1 MIYKRV
7 LANDGIDQAGKEILE
22 KAGFFVETN
31 KAAENH
37 LIQTIND
44 GNFDVLLV
52 RSATKVT
59 AAIIESC
66 RGLKVI
72 GRAGVGLDNI
82 DLNAAKAAGIHVIN
96 TPAASS
102 QSVAE
107 LVLAHLFSGV
117 RYMQESN
124 YIMRSAGQTQFAALK
139 KKFGNGSELRGK
151 TLGIIGFGRIGQ
163 ALARMAAGMGMNV
176 IATDPY
182 IQEVT
187 LHLEIP
193 MAKTSIPLTIKTVS
207 MEEVLE
213 NSDFISLHVPGK
225 VNGKA
230 VVGAQELSRMKSGA
244 GIVNAS
250 RGGVIDEDALLHA
263 LDTGKLAFAGLD
275 VFENEPTPR
284 EDLLKYSSISLSP
297 HIGAATAEAQERIGI
312 ELASLLV
319 DYFKS
324 L

>member
-1 MIYKRV
+1 MSSKRI
-7 LANDGIDQAGKEILE
+7 LANDGIDDSGKAMLE

-31 KAAENH
+31 KASEGH

-44 GNFDVLLV
+44 EAFDVLFV

-59 AAIIESC
+59 AAVIEAC
-66 RGLKVI
+66 PGLKLI

-82 DLNAAKAAGIHVIN
+82 DLNASKAHGIKVIN

-117 RYMQESN
+117 RYLQDSN
-124 YIMRSAGQTQFAALK
+124 FKMRTEGHEKFASLK
-139 KKFGNGSELRGK
+139 KKYGSGIELRGK

-176 IATDPY
+176 VATDPFITDAT
-182 IQEVT
+182 IQV
-187 LHLEIP
+187 EI
-193 MAKTSIPLTIKTVS
+193 AINKTSIPVNIKTVP
-207 MEEVLE
+207 MQDVLML
-213 NSDFISLHVPGK
+213 SDFISLHVPGK

-230 VVGAQELSRMKSGA
+230 IIGEREMAMMKP
-244 GIVNAS
+244 GIGLVNAA

-263 LDTGKLAFAGLD
+263 LDTGKVGFAGLD

-284 EDLLKYSSISLSP
+284 VELLHHPAISVSP

-312 ELASLLV
+312 ELAEQAIE
-319 DYFKS
+319 FFAA
-324 L
+324 

>member
-1 MIYKRV
+1 MSNKRI
-7 LANDGIDQAGKEILE
+7 LANDGIDQAGKQLLE
-22 KAGFFVETN
+22 QAGFFVETN

-59 AAIIESC
+59 ASVIESC
-66 RGLKVI
+66 KGLKVI

-82 DLNAAKAAGIHVIN
+82 DLNSAKAAGIHVIN
-96 TPAASS
+96 TPSASS

-117 RYMQESN
+117 RFLQESN
-124 YIMRSAGQTQFAALK
+124 FIMRSEGQTQFASLK
-139 KKFGNGSELRGK
+139 KKFGNGTELRGK

-163 ALARMAAGMGMNV
+163 ALARMASGMGMNV
-176 IATDPY
+176 IATDPF
-182 IQEVT
+182 ITDATVHVEVP
-187 LHLEIP
+187 L
-193 MAKTSIPLTIKTVS
+193 AKTSIPVTIKTIP
-207 MEEVLE
+207 MEDVLR

-230 VVGAQELSRMKSGA
+230 LIGAQEFDIMKSGV

-263 LDTGKLAFAGLD
+263 LDKGKLAFAGLD

-284 EDLLKYSSISLSP
+284 EDVLKYRSISLSP

-312 ELASLLV
+312 ELATLLV
-319 DYFKS
+319 DYFNTH
-324 L
+324 